1 MLSMADLNLR
11 HCAVLIIDV
20 EVSGTISA
28 VSRCISLCC
37 GGDIAGQ
44 IFACR
49 KLNNLDINLR
59 S

>member
-1 MLSMADLNLR
+1 MLGMADLNLR
-11 HCAVLIIDV
+11 HCAVLFINV

-28 VSRCISLCC
+28 VTRCISLCC

-44 IFACR
+44 IFAYR
-49 KLNNLDINLR
+49 KLNNLDISLR